1 MTQWPCILIF
11 ILISSIRS
19 PLILRVS
26 SDNSSEPEQIYARVN
41 MAAKT
46 NNISKENLTAKTE
59 NIDKATKAKKLLTDL
74 EEKLLNGSNSN
85 ETSNEEKK
93 IPVEHAGL
101 NIGKVEKS
109 DEKSGPKDDSID
121 LEDANITISRQPEND
136 DKNDKNQETNPN
148 MEHSSRTVALQFDE
162 VLSDV
167 DVEYL

>member
-1 MTQWPCILIF
+1 
-11 ILISSIRS
+11 
-19 PLILRVS
+19 
-26 SDNSSEPEQIYARVN
+26 

-59 NIDKATKAKKLLTDL
+59 NIDKVTKAKKLLTDL
-74 EEKLLNGSNSN
+74 EEKLLNGSNN

-136 DKNDKNQETNPN
+136 DKNDKNQKTNPN
-148 MEHSSRTVALQFDE
+148 MEHSARTVALQFDE